1 MRATGHRLVSALSG
15 TFLLVV
21 TLWQSYLQSF
31 GFYKEHYVWPR
42 EKYGVVTP
50 LRRQHILFLIV
61 FWPLAVGLFYLSYR
75 LLKNAFRE
83 DSARE

>member
-1 MRATGHRLVSALSG
+1 MRGTGHRLISGLSG
-15 TFLLVV
+15 CFLLFV

-42 EKYGVVTP
+42 EKYGTVTP
-50 LRRQHILFLIV
+50 LRWQDEIFLIV

-75 LLKNAFRE
+75 LLKTAFRG
-83 DSARE
+83 DSAHE

>member
-1 MRATGHRLVSALSG
+1 MRTAGHRLVSAFSG
-15 TFLLVV
+15 SFLLVV

-31 GFYKEHYVWPR
+31 GFYTEHYLWPR

-50 LRRQHILFLIV
+50 LRWQDVLFLFV

-75 LLKNAFRE
+75 LLKNAF
-83 DSARE
+83 S